1 MGKKVHRFICLFRV
15 LAFFPELRVGVSDRM
30 AHMGEVAA
38 RSLVRPGPG
47 RVRGLPAASSRR
59 RKNHHHQLRHHQREN
74 RGRTSW
80 ENTWRSLQHVACRCS
95 GEERRKTEEGASE
108 DVDDDVELL
117 LDQSDVLSSLICRS
131 SVEGHA
137 TGTLSP
143 ISYAFLGDVVWELYA
158 RTKHLL
164 PPSRVAHYRK
174 ETEKSVMAEYQAEC
188 LDRLTGEEA
197 FLSEV
202 ELLMVKR
209 GRNSN
214 TPTVPKRLRSSTD
227 SKQVYAKATA
237 LECLVGYLYLTNP
250 ARLREV
256 MEVLGMTTSEKIKL
270 KGEARLDDTDGLV
283 PVAQRSKPERTPEIT
298 VKKRQRS
305 PPKGF
310 GKT

>member
-1 MGKKVHRFICLFRV
+1 M
-15 LAFFPELRVGVSDRM
+15 
-30 AHMGEVAA
+30 
-38 RSLVRPGPG
+38 
-47 RVRGLPAASSRR
+47 
-59 RKNHHHQLRHHQREN
+59 
-74 RGRTSW
+74 
-80 ENTWRSLQHVACRCS
+80 ACRCS